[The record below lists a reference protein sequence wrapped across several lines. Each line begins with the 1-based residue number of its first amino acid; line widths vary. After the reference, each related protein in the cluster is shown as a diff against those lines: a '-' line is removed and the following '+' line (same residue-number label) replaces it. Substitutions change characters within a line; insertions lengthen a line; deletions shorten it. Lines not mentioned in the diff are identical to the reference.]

1 MVRLAWLTP
10 LKLHKYRSA
19 GCVDSAF
26 AQAAATGTA
35 FVDSYRIDSRGLR
48 PEFMD
53 LGIGSGSGSGSG
65 LGAHS
70 MSRPSVWQA
79 FVEGQVGSSG
89 LKPTSKRPTI
99 VTVRLDEAAV
109 NNSIGRSQC
118 PAKGRKGGNG

>member
-1 MVRLAWLTP
+1 MMVRLAWLTP

-19 GCVDSAF
+19 GCVNSAF

-35 FVDSYRIDSRGLR
+35 FIDSYRIDSRGLR

-53 LGIGSGSGSGSG
+53 LGIGVGSGSG

-79 FVEGQVGSSG
+79 FVEGQVRSSG
-89 LKPTSKRPTI
+89 LKATTKRPTI

-109 NNSIGRSQC
+109 NNSIGRSQS
-118 PAKGRKGGNG
+118 PAKGRKGGSG